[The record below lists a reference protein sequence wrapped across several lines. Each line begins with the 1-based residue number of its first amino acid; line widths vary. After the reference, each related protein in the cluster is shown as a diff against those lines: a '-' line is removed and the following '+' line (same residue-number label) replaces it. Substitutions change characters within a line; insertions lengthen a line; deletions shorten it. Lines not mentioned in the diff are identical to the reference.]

1 MAGKSKIVTGALE
14 GLSDLASKFLPDNI
28 LELPS
33 VKEATRAYKKAFEDE
48 NEGRKFGEFKYD
60 DKYLDNEV
68 DFPVSHIRSPMGDLN
83 LFADDPGGNA
93 LQKWYDG
100 EISVESPEF
109 NFAAGFDDEI
119 GDSAIRYLPQPSSNF
134 NLDPL
139 GYVLRDLEMNY
150 DMTKD
155 EIIDY
160 IGKQK
165 VKGDDG
171 EIYDALPRSFTKHS
185 ADISDLETQM
195 LKDAFA
201 SGDSNNPIVKRVRGA
216 LDDLADEDD
225 LVEVTPDMIYGKI
238 N

>member
-1 MAGKSKIVTGALE
+1 MAGKGKIIRGALE
-14 GLSDLASKFLPDNI
+14 ALTDATSKDLPDDI

-33 VKEATRAYKKAFEDE
+33 YKEATRALKKAFEDE
-48 NEGRKFGEFKYD
+48 NQGRKFGEFKYS

-68 DFPVSHIRSPMGDLN
+68 SLPAPAFSPMGDLN
-83 LFADDPGGNA
+83 LIADDPGGNA
-93 LQKWYDG
+93 LKKWYDG
-100 EISVESPEF
+100 EISVESSEF
-109 NFAAGFDDEI
+109 NSAAGFGDEI
-119 GDSAIRYLPQPSSNF
+119 GDSAIKYLPQPSSNF

-150 DMTKD
+150 NMTKD

-171 EIYDALPRSFTKHS
+171 EIYDALPKNFTKQS
-185 ADISDLETQM
+185 DDISDLETQM
-195 LKDAFA
+195 IKDAFA
-201 SGDSNNPIVKRVRGA
+201 SGDPDNPIAKRVRGA
-216 LDDLADEDD
+216 LADLADDDD
-225 LVEVTPDMIYGKI
+225 LVEVTPEMIYGKS